1 MKVSEV
7 KIWDR
12 KIKSREKSELMF
24 SLLKQYH
31 LSHTS
36 FYTKRSIYLHTF
48 VYKIM
53 LMQLLQDITVT
64 IVFYLLHGV
73 LHWLSGSFP

>member
-1 MKVSEV
+1 
-7 KIWDR
+7 
-12 KIKSREKSELMF
+12 MF

-36 FYTKRSIYLHTF
+36 FYVKRSIYLHTF

-53 LMQLLQDITVT
+53 LMQLPQDITVT
-64 IVFYLLHGV
+64 IVFISYMV
-73 LHWLSGSFP
+73 FYWLSGSFP